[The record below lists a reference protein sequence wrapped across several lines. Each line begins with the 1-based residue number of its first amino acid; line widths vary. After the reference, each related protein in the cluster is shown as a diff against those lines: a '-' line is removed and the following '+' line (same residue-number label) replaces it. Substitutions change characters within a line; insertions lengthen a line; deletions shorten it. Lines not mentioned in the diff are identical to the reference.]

1 MTVGAARG
9 RASRRIA
16 QADLDRAIN
25 HFLERDTKLPD
36 ALFEKTRQVIVECES
51 DPHDGHQV
59 HTVR

>member
-9 RASRRIA
+9 RACAASPKP
-16 QADLDRAIN
+16 DSDRAIN
-25 HFLERDTKLPD
+25 HFLERDAKLPD